1 MDQNPIVQVVERIE
15 AALSRV
21 EKASRD
27 AAGLRERHDG
37 LKASVARSIEDIDRL
52 LSGATQ

>member
-1 MDQNPIVQVVERIE
+1 MDQNPIVQAVERIE

-52 LSGATQ
+52 LSGATE